1 MPHFCQR
8 NSAPLFAYTPTHFG
22 KKKKSHPHLRF
33 AWLTLPR
40 SQLFVL
46 KHDFLDH
53 HRPEAKEADRRP
65 TTKKCGS
72 PLHRSPCFGS
82 CDRQSGLPLFLFD
95 FEVFEDFLH
104 CFLGSC
110 HQHCFDESH
119 RFLFQNAFLSLFLFF
134 ILALSSLCLFES
146 RVDLRRGKAFEIHR
160 IAVFWHHW
168 F

>member
-1 MPHFCQR
+1 MSAWGLDWVCGGCSIKHLVSHTVFVASKSRENRRKQSHFCQR

-22 KKKKSHPHLRF
+22 KIKKSHPHLRF
-33 AWLTLPR
+33 VWFTLPR
-40 SQLFVL
+40 SGTFVSND
-46 KHDFLDH
+46 DFLDH
-53 HRPEAKEADRRP
+53 HRPEEKETARRP

-104 CFLGSC
+104 CFLGGC

-119 RFLFQNAFLSLFLFF
+119 CFLF
-134 ILALSSLCLFES
+134 
-146 RVDLRRGKAFEIHR
+146 
-160 IAVFWHHW
+160 
-168 F
+168 